1 MAKEVIYTEL
11 TLSEFADA
19 LNMRPQAE
27 FVVRMF
33 HLIDK
38 DKNGFVSF
46 REFVDLLI
54 IFAEGDETKKAK
66 LLFDMYDIN
75 ATGVLTLVDFT
86 DMIK

>member
-1 MAKEVIYTEL
+1 MAKEVVYTEL
-11 TLSEFADA
+11 TLNEFADA
-19 LNMRPQAE
+19 LNMKPEAE

-38 DKNGFVSF
+38 DRNGFVSF

-75 ATGVLTLVDFT
+75 GTEVLTISDFT